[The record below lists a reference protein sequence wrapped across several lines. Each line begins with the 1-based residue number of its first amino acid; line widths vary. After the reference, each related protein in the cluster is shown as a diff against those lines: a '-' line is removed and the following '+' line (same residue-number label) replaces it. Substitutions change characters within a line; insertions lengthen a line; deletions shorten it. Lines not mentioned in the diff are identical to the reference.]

1 MKFRIQLTTYG
12 RLIKQLLLKKQI
24 INLDENLGGCC
35 SREMQSL
42 RYLHD
47 LQTSDL
53 DPKHSKKKKKRK
65 KTQLRNMVAEIKATQ
80 NFTYFYHT
88 WTSLDLHGKNN
99 LKIREIFAK
108 NLS

>member
-1 MKFRIQLTTYG
+1 MPFRMSNLFQMLMYGLDYEKRMKFRIQLATYG

-53 DPKHSKKKKKRK
+53 DPISSKFAENHPKHSKKKKKK
-65 KTQLRNMVAEIKATQ
+65 KNTT
-80 NFTYFYHT
+80 
-88 WTSLDLHGKNN
+88 
-99 LKIREIFAK
+99 
-108 NLS
+108 